1 MVYFLYLY
9 KNDLLLK
16 GNEFMLRYFLKRLGL
31 MLVTFVL
38 VVFLFF
44 LFVHLLPDFHK
55 PPINGDDA
63 NYWIQYYREGRDK
76 PIPIQFFIWVRN
88 IIQTGSFGYSQTQ
101 RMDVSHIMFSKI
113 PTTIM
118 FQLVPYLIT
127 VPLGIFLGVVA
138 ALHKNKLADNVIS
151 IGVMV
156 LISVPTF
163 VVAVLAQLYFAWR
176 LHWVPTPPFVATP
189 SEFANDFWGSLATY
203 ILPSIVMIL
212 GGIAGWARSIRAELT
227 EQLTQDYMLL
237 ARSKGLSQRQATFR
251 HGLKNALVPFAPAI
265 FLGFLSLLSGSIILE
280 RIFRVDG
287 VGKVYLYAFNNK
299 DYPLLLL
306 NMIFYE
312 FIGLLASI
320 FADLSYTLMD
330 PRMRIGSGKSS

>member
-1 MVYFLYLY
+1 
-9 KNDLLLK
+9 
-16 GNEFMLRYFLKRLGL
+16 MLRYFFKRFGL
-31 MLVTFVL
+31 MLITFTI

-44 LFVHLLPDFHK
+44 LFVHMLPDFHK

-76 PIPIQFFIWVRN
+76 PIPVQFLIWVKN
-88 IIQTGSFGYSQTQ
+88 IVTTGSFGYSQTQ
-101 RMDVSHIMFSKI
+101 RLDVGLILFSKI
-113 PTTIM
+113 PRTIM

-151 IGVMV
+151 VGIMI

-163 VVAVLAQLYFAWR
+163 VIAVLAQLYIGWR
-176 LHWVPTPPFVATP
+176 LHWIPTPPFVATP
-189 SEFANDFWGSLATY
+189 SEFAKDFWFGIHTY
-203 ILPSIVMIL
+203 LLPSVVMIM

-237 ARSKGLSQRQATFR
+237 ARSKGLSKRQATIR
-251 HGLKNALVPFAPAI
+251 HGLKNALVPFAPSI
-265 FLGFLSLLSGSIILE
+265 FLGFLGLLSGSIIME
-280 RIFRVDG
+280 QIFRVDG
-287 VGKVYLYAFNNK
+287 VGKIYLYAFNNR

-306 NMIFYE
+306 NMVFYE
-312 FIGLLASI
+312 FLGLTASI
-320 FADLSYTLMD
+320 LADLSYTILD
-330 PRMRIGSGKSS
+330 PRMRVGSGKLS